1 MMETDDGAG
10 ARTPNATFFDQELDL
25 MPSLRTL
32 FGGSRSA
39 PAPAI
44 EAAGPDDS
52 AGAMLEIS
60 SALMFALEKRGD
72 ELDMAGHAARVA
84 RLADRLA
91 ANHGVN
97 AEMRTALRQ
106 AALLHEVGMM
116 GVPRGLLHK
125 PEPLTAEELA
135 RVHAQAEFSAQVA
148 AATCGHLP
156 ATIIR
161 HQYDDEPTL
170 RHALGEGSDAYLL
183 TLFLRAADVADV
195 IARAGT
201 REGAEDEGLHLVRRG
216 DALRMEGASAGAF
229 AAAMAA

>member
-1 MMETDDGAG
+1 
-10 ARTPNATFFDQELDL
+10 

-32 FGGSRSA
+32 FRGSR

-44 EAAGPDDS
+44 ETQADDAAD
-52 AGAMLEIS
+52 AMLEIS
-60 SALMFALEKRGD
+60 SALMFALEKRSD
-72 ELDMAGHAARVA
+72 ELDLAGHAARVA

-91 ANHGVN
+91 ANHGVSD
-97 AEMRTALRQ
+97 EMRAALRQ
-106 AALLHEVGMM
+106 AALLHEVGMI

-135 RVHAQAEFSAQVA
+135 RVHAQAEFAAQVA

-156 ATIIR
+156 ATLIR

-170 RHALGEGSDAYLL
+170 RRELGEGSDAYLL
-183 TLFLRAADVADV
+183 TLFLRSADVADV
-195 IARAGT
+195 ISRAGLRQAPADQDLHRV
-201 REGAEDEGLHLVRRG
+201 REG
-216 DALRMEGASAGAF
+216 DALRMEGASAEAF

>member
-1 MMETDDGAG
+1 
-10 ARTPNATFFDQELDL
+10 

-32 FGGSRSA
+32 FRGPR
-39 PAPAI
+39 PAPAFDAH
-44 EAAGPDDS
+44 EDAAAD
-52 AGAMLEIS
+52 AMLEIS
-60 SALMFALEKRGD
+60 SALMFALEKRSD

-84 RLADRLA
+84 KLADRLA
-91 ANHGVN
+91 ANHGSSD
-97 AEMRTALRQ
+97 ELRTALRQ
-106 AALLHEVGMM
+106 AALLHEVGMV
-116 GVPRGLLHK
+116 GVPRELLHR

-170 RHALGEGSDAYLL
+170 RHVLGEGSDAYLL

-195 IARAGT
+195 ISRAGVRPVPADQDLHRV
-201 REGAEDEGLHLVRRG
+201 REG
-216 DALRMEGASAGAF
+216 DALRMEGTTAEAF